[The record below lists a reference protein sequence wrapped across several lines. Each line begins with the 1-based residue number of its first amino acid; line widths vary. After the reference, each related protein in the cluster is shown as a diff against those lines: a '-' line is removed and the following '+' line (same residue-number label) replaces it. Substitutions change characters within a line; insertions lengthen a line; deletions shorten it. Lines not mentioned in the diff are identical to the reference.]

1 MTDYGG
7 ITVPQNRGPVPVP
20 EEPAPF
26 WEVADAAWRK
36 RTIEADK
43 WAYTNR
49 LRAEATIEL
58 YDRLD
63 PASRQRVTAQMNG
76 RRFLDP
82 QAAWTGLVL
91 DGVAAERAADP
102 SKWVDAPADMA
113 EFDARIDE
121 RRRTELR
128 EAEDVLALPGGGF
141 AEFLGGAAREIVD
154 PINIAL
160 APLGL
165 EGSAARIVVGE
176 AVLGATA
183 EGLSVPTERRVAGEL
198 GLPDPS
204 LAGRMAEGAVFGGS
218 IAGAFVGAGRFLAY
232 LRGHR
237 EVARD
242 LAPAGMPAQ
251 QFEAELQA
259 ARNEMEG
266 SRPPSQLMVDRDAA
280 SAGVAA
286 PGSVPRLSDF
296 DFSLTGNAS
305 PRTNRVGYLFGRLL
319 EAEMEPHIAA
329 GFLGNGMVESGVGLH
344 PGAVGDGGNALGI
357 WQWNGPRRRE
367 LEAFAAKRGKPATD
381 IDTQVAFLLHEL
393 RTSEAPAWAQ
403 IRAAKTAEEAAALI
417 SEHFERPGIPHLGR
431 RVSHAKDVMDQYQ
444 GGRIPR
450 WTGKA
455 APPAADA
462 PTFATSRG
470 YTRAGQVTAG
480 DIRAEVTYEVV
491 DASLLRRASGDLQPR
506 DRSRAASDEQ
516 VAEIAAKLDPA
527 RLLPAP
533 EADRGAPIVGPD
545 NVIESGNGRVM
556 AIQRVYERHP
566 DRADAY
572 RAEIRAA
579 GFEVPEGVERPVLIA
594 RRTSEMDPETRRAFV
609 REANNATVARMSP
622 TERAGADAAALSER
636 TLSLYRPG
644 ARLGGPENRDFAQA
658 ALATLPQAERAAM
671 VDAGGALNAEGIR
684 RLQAALFARAW
695 SAPDIV
701 ARFAEADAGELRSL
715 LDALADAA
723 PAWAALRADIAAGR
737 VRADMDIT
745 GHVLDAMRLIAAARE
760 IASAE
765 GKAVAGVLDELLADV
780 DLLEGA
786 VSPLTAAL
794 VRKFWRAGRAASKDE
809 IAAFLTRYADEARQV
824 GTTEA
829 GLFGDGP
836 GPAEVL
842 RAIDRETFADLPD
855 EFGSAR
861 GPVAPS
867 IEDPQNLPETA
878 WAKGADS
885 PEAVEADAAAID
897 GFRDAERAMPEL
909 ADVEPENYVREL
921 ALAQPFDDLD
931 TAHRL
936 AAIAQ
941 DKLATAGREIED
953 ELGITFKDP
962 GLKKRADLDAKMARK
977 PYSSPRRLTDISR
990 GGFLLKSADQAEA
1003 LVAALA
1009 ARFDIVDEGW
1019 VRNAVG
1025 YIDRKVI
1032 VRHDDGMLSEVQIW
1046 TDRMFKA
1053 KDMGTALYTEARALP
1068 VGDARRDALNARQ
1081 MEVYSAAS
1089 DDFAE
1094 VSFSADGTVSAPKS
1108 FAKDRAN
1115 DASSPKMR
1123 ADDQTSMSSTL
1134 VQPAPGS
1141 STASAPAG
1149 VPSSFVN
1156 RTAGTRSQSQSSR
1169 FMGENPPVGDTSNM
1183 GPIREEVNSLAA
1195 DLQGLTFRLDERGP
1209 EITIAELLD
1218 DIEADEELAQVLKL
1232 CNIGGAA

>member
-7 ITVPQNRGPVPVP
+7 ITVPQNREPVPVP

-26 WEVADAAWRK
+26 WEVAAAAWRK

-43 WAYTNR
+43 WAYADR
-49 LRAEATIEL
+49 LRSEATTEL

-63 PASRQRVTAQMNG
+63 PASRQKVMAQMNG
-76 RRFLDP
+76 RRFVDP

-91 DGVAAERAADP
+91 DGVASERAADP
-102 SKWVDAPADMA
+102 SKWADAPADMA

-121 RRRTELR
+121 RRRSELR
-128 EAEDVLALPGGGF
+128 EAEDVLALPGGGL

-165 EGSAARIVVGE
+165 EGGAARIVAGE

-204 LAGRMAEGAVFGGS
+204 LAGRMAEGALFGGG

-232 LRGHR
+232 LRGRR

-259 ARNEMEG
+259 TRNEMEG
-266 SRPPSQLMVDRDAA
+266 NRPPSQIMADRSAPSASGGLPPVGPDAPAGWAEIRNGIFAGESGGDYNALFGFQNRRGGQFSRIRITDMTVDQAIAFADPQGAYAQYVKGLTGRVATPMGAYQIVGSTLRDAK
-280 SAGVAA
+280 SALGLRGNERMT
-286 PGSVPRLSDF
+286 PEFQEFLGQWIYRTQG
-296 DFSLTGNAS
+296 TGAW
-305 PRTNRVGYLFGRLL
+305 VGYK
-319 EAEMEPHIAA
+319 
-329 GFLGNGMVESGVGLH
+329 
-344 PGAVGDGGNALGI
+344 GA
-357 WQWNGPRRRE
+357 R
-367 LEAFAAKRGKPATD
+367 
-381 IDTQVAFLLHEL
+381 
-393 RTSEAPAWAQ
+393 
-403 IRAAKTAEEAAALI
+403 KT
-417 SEHFERPGIPHLGR
+417 FIP
-431 RVSHAKDVMDQYQ
+431 VDA
-444 GGRIPR
+444 
-450 WTGKA
+450 
-455 APPAADA
+455 AADA
-462 PTFATSRG
+462 PAFSTSRG

-579 GFEVPEGVERPVLIA
+579 GFEIPEGVERPVLVA

-636 TLSLYRPG
+636 TLALYRPG

-745 GHVLDAMRLIAAARE
+745 GEVLDAMRLIAAARE

-765 GKAVAGVLDELLADV
+765 GKAVAGVIDELLADV

-794 VRKFWRAGRAASKDE
+794 VRKFWRAGRAAPKDE

-861 GPVAPS
+861 GPVAPP

-885 PEAVEADAAAID
+885 LEAVEADAAAID
-897 GFRDAERAMPEL
+897 GFRDAERAMPQL
-909 ADVEPENYVREL
+909 VGLEPENYVRE
-921 ALAQPFDDLD
+921 
-931 TAHRL
+931 
-936 AAIAQ
+936 
-941 DKLATAGREIED
+941 
-953 ELGITFKDP
+953 
-962 GLKKRADLDAKMARK
+962 
-977 PYSSPRRLTDISR
+977 
-990 GGFLLKSADQAEA
+990 
-1003 LVAALA
+1003 
-1009 ARFDIVDEGW
+1009 
-1019 VRNAVG
+1019 
-1025 YIDRKVI
+1025 
-1032 VRHDDGMLSEVQIW
+1032 
-1046 TDRMFKA
+1046 
-1053 KDMGTALYTEARALP
+1053 
-1068 VGDARRDALNARQ
+1068 
-1081 MEVYSAAS
+1081 
-1089 DDFAE
+1089 
-1094 VSFSADGTVSAPKS
+1094 
-1108 FAKDRAN
+1108 
-1115 DASSPKMR
+1115 
-1123 ADDQTSMSSTL
+1123 
-1134 VQPAPGS
+1134 
-1141 STASAPAG
+1141 
-1149 VPSSFVN
+1149 
-1156 RTAGTRSQSQSSR
+1156 
-1169 FMGENPPVGDTSNM
+1169 
-1183 GPIREEVNSLAA
+1183 LAA
-1195 DLQGLTFRLDERGP
+1195 DLQGLTFRLDPDGP
-1209 EITIAELLD
+1209 EISAAELLD
-1218 DIEADEELAQVLKL
+1218 DIAADEELAQVLRL

>member
-7 ITVPQNRGPVPVP
+7 ITVPQNREPVPVP

-26 WEVADAAWRK
+26 WDVAAAAWRK
-36 RTIEADK
+36 RTVEADK
-43 WAYTNR
+43 WAYADR
-49 LRAEATIEL
+49 LRSEATIEL

-63 PASRQRVTAQMNG
+63 PASRQKVTAQMNG

-102 SKWVDAPADMA
+102 SKWVDAPADIA

-165 EGSAARIVVGE
+165 EGSAARIVAGE
-176 AVLGATA
+176 ALLGATA

-204 LAGRMAEGAVFGGS
+204 LAGRMAEGALFGGG

-232 LRGHR
+232 LRGRR

-242 LAPAGMPAQ
+242 LTPAGMPAQ

-259 ARNEMEG
+259 TRNEMEG
-266 SRPPSQLMVDRDAA
+266 NRPPSQVMADRDAA
-280 SAGVAA
+280 PAVAGT
-286 PGSVPRLSDF
+286 VPRLADF

-305 PRTNRVGYLFGRLL
+305 PRTNRVGYIFGRLL

-367 LEAFAAKRGKPATD
+367 LEAFAAKRGKPAND
-381 IDTQVAFLLHEL
+381 VDTQVAFLLHEL
-393 RTSEAPAWAQ
+393 RTSEAPAWAK

-417 SEHFERPGIPHLGR
+417 SQHFERPGIPHLGR

-444 GGRIPR
+444 GGRVPR
-450 WTGKA
+450 WTGKT
-455 APPAADA
+455 PPPSADA
-462 PTFATSRG
+462 PAFTTSRG

-545 NVIESGNGRVM
+545 NVIESGNGRVL
-556 AIQRVYERHP
+556 AIERVYERHP

-579 GFEVPEGVERPVLIA
+579 GFEIPEGIERPVLVA
-594 RRTSEMDPETRRAFV
+594 RRTSEMDAETRRAFV

-745 GHVLDAMRLIAAARE
+745 GEVLDAMRLIAAARE
-760 IASAE
+760 IASGE
-765 GKAVAGVLDELLADV
+765 GKAVAGVIDELLADV

-794 VRKFWRAGRAASKDE
+794 VRKFWRAGRAAPKDE

-824 GTTEA
+824 GTTEV

-855 EFGSAR
+855 EFGRAAAAAQ
-861 GPVAPS
+861 PA
-867 IEDPQNLPETA
+867 IADPQNLPETA

-885 PEAVEADAAAID
+885 PEAVEADAMAIEDLRAAGAEGPFGPVFAELD
-897 GFRDAERAMPEL
+897 GDPE
-909 ADVEPENYVREL
+909 
-921 ALAQPFDDLD
+921 
-931 TAHRL
+931 
-936 AAIAQ
+936 AAIARLKSEQ
-941 DKLATAGREIED
+941 RGEVPAAVVRDGIGEIALVWGTDRFGLKHILARRPELEARIPDLLRSGEWHPDTGGLKRAFLVSAEDPAHVAVIRLDWDGVDKNWLVTTYRDDWGKFARDQKEAYRTGLTDARDPASSGQVKDSPAAATDQGPDLAAEIAAVRAATAG
-953 ELGITFKDP
+953 
-962 GLKKRADLDAKMARK
+962 LD
-977 PYSSPRRLTDISR
+977 D
-990 GGFLLKSADQAEA
+990 
-1003 LVAALA
+1003 
-1009 ARFDIVDEGW
+1009 
-1019 VRNAVG
+1019 
-1025 YIDRKVI
+1025 
-1032 VRHDDGMLSEVQIW
+1032 
-1046 TDRMFKA
+1046 
-1053 KDMGTALYTEARALP
+1053 
-1068 VGDARRDALNARQ
+1068 
-1081 MEVYSAAS
+1081 
-1089 DDFAE
+1089 
-1094 VSFSADGTVSAPKS
+1094 
-1108 FAKDRAN
+1108 
-1115 DASSPKMR
+1115 
-1123 ADDQTSMSSTL
+1123 
-1134 VQPAPGS
+1134 
-1141 STASAPAG
+1141 
-1149 VPSSFVN
+1149 
-1156 RTAGTRSQSQSSR
+1156 
-1169 FMGENPPVGDTSNM
+1169 
-1183 GPIREEVNSLAA
+1183 
-1195 DLQGLTFRLDERGP
+1195 LTFRLDPDGP
-1209 EITIAELLD
+1209 EISAAELLD
-1218 DIEADEELAQVLKL
+1218 DVAADEELAQVLKL
-1232 CNIGGAA
+1232 CNIGGAAQ